1 MFRWNQYK
9 KSGIKKELF
18 KSRELINM
26 ISKEDRKVLN
36 EFTTRVRERFS
47 DARVWAYGSRARG
60 EATWES
66 DFDIFIVLGE
76 VDQKTD
82 RWIRDVAWEV
92 GFENDRVIT
101 TVLLDKEQFEY
112 GPMSEST
119 LVANI
124 LREGI
129 SA

>member
-1 MFRWNQYK
+1 MGTPF
-9 KSGIKKELF
+9 SFSVLF
-18 KSRELINM
+18 FIHR
-26 ISKEDRKVLN
+26 
-36 EFTTRVRERFS
+36 RVHERFS
-47 DARVWAYGSRARG
+47 DARVWAFGSRARG

-66 DFDIFIVLGE
+66 DFDLFIVLSE
-76 VDQKTD
+76 VDQKID
-82 RWIRDVAWEV
+82 RWIRDIAWKV

-101 TVLLDKEQFEY
+101 TILLDEVQFEN

-119 LVANI
+119 IVENI

>member
-1 MFRWNQYK
+1 M
-9 KSGIKKELF
+9 
-18 KSRELINM
+18 M
-26 ISKEDRKVLN
+26 SKEDRKILN
-36 EFTTRVRERFS
+36 EFTSRVREKFS
-47 DARVWAYGSRARG
+47 DARVWAFGSRARG
-60 EATWES
+60 GATWES
-66 DFDIFIVLGE
+66 DFDIFIVLSE
-76 VDQKTD
+76 VDKKTD
-82 RWIRDVAWEV
+82 RWIRDLAWEV

-101 TVLLDKEQFEY
+101 TVLLDRAQFEH

>member
-1 MFRWNQYK
+1 
-9 KSGIKKELF
+9 
-18 KSRELINM
+18 M
-26 ISKEDRKVLN
+26 ISKEDRKILS
-36 EFTTRVRERFS
+36 EFTNRVRERFS
-47 DARVWAYGSRARG
+47 DARVWAFGSRARG

-66 DFDIFIVLGE
+66 DFDLLIVLSD

-82 RWIRDVAWEV
+82 RWIRDIAWEV
-92 GFENDRVIT
+92 GFKNDRVIT
-101 TVLLDKEQFEY
+101 TILLDKEQFED

-119 LVANI
+119 LVSNI

>member
-1 MFRWNQYK
+1 
-9 KSGIKKELF
+9 
-18 KSRELINM
+18 M
-26 ISKEDRKVLN
+26 ISQKDRAILN
-36 EFTTRVRERFS
+36 DFTTRVRERFS
-47 DARVWAYGSRARG
+47 DAKVWAFGSRARG

-66 DFDIFIVLGE
+66 DFDLLIVLSD

-82 RWIRDVAWEV
+82 RWIRDIAWEV
-92 GFENDRVIT
+92 GFKNDRVIT
-101 TVLLDKEQFEY
+101 TVLFDRAQFEN

>member
-1 MFRWNQYK
+1 MESIQKIWY
-9 KSGIKKELF
+9 KKELF
-18 KSRELINM
+18 KFRELINM
-26 ISKEDRKVLN
+26 MSKEDRKVLN

-66 DFDIFIVLGE
+66 DFDIFIVLRE

>member
-1 MFRWNQYK
+1 M
-9 KSGIKKELF
+9 
-18 KSRELINM
+18 
-26 ISKEDRKVLN
+26 SKEDRTILN
-36 EFTTRVRERFS
+36 DFATRVRERFS
-47 DARVWAYGSRARG
+47 DAQIWAFGSRARG

-66 DFDIFIVLGE
+66 DLDLLIVLSD

-82 RWIRDVAWEV
+82 RRIRDIAWEV

-101 TVLLDKEQFEY
+101 TVLLDRAQFEN

>member
-1 MFRWNQYK
+1 M
-9 KSGIKKELF
+9 
-18 KSRELINM
+18 M
-26 ISKEDRKVLN
+26 SKEDRKILD

-47 DARVWAYGSRARG
+47 DAKVWAFGSRARG

-66 DFDIFIVLGE
+66 DFDLLIVLKD

-82 RWIRDVAWEV
+82 RWIRGIGWGV

-101 TVLLDKEQFEY
+101 TVLLDKEQFEH
-112 GPMSEST
+112 GLISKST